1 MRTGS
6 FLFHFS
12 PILFIGVILMIGTL
26 INFVAILL
34 GTALG
39 LLLRK
44 GIPERLRDTV
54 VQGQGLCVVL
64 VGLFSTFKGEDATGA
79 LVQAD
84 LTCVIVCMVIGSLIG
99 AWINIEQR
107 LNDLGSMIEKRFV
120 PNAGEG
126 SIAKGFV
133 TASLVFCVGAMAI
146 VGPMNSG
153 LRGDHS
159 TLISKSILDG
169 VFAIFFTSSLGIGVG
184 LSAVAVL
191 VYQGLFA
198 LLAMWIEPFLT
209 AEVITQVS
217 AVGGLLIVGI
227 GLNMIYDKH
236 HIPVGNMLP
245 AIFLPMAYVPLVS
258 LFA

>member
-1 MRTGS
+1 
-6 FLFHFS
+6 
-12 PILFIGVILMIGTL
+12 MIGTL

-159 TLISKSILDG
+159 TLIAKSALDG
-169 VFAIFFTSSLGIGVG
+169 VSAIFFTSALGPGVA
-184 LSAVAVL
+184 LSAAAVF
-191 VYQGLFA
+191 VYQGAIA
-198 LLAMWIEPFLT
+198 LLAGWIAPLLT
-209 AEVITQVS
+209 DPIITEMS
-217 AVGGLLIVGI
+217 AVGGLLIIGI

-236 HIPVGNMLP
+236 ISVGNLLP
-245 AIFLPMAYVPLVS
+245 AIFVPMAYIPLMN
-258 LFA
+258 LF